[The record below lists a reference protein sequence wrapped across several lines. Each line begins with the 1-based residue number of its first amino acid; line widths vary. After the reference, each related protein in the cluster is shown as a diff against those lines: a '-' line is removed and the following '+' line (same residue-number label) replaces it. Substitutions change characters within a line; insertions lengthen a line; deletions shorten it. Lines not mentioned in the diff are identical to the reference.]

1 MQCWFREFVLARE
14 AKSPLSSVVKIT
26 MIRRWSSP
34 GARLLLS
41 PEYGDANDQT
51 VELNF
56 PGVGKE
62 RCIKRY
68 YLVL

>member
-1 MQCWFREFVLARE
+1 MQGWFREFVLARE

-26 MIRRWSSP
+26 MIRRWSNP
-34 GARLLLS
+34 GQGYCSS

-56 PGVGKE
+56 RTWE
-62 RCIKRY
+62 RSSVLSVIS
-68 YLVL
+68 LVL